1 MIRLSH
7 KLALWAAATVLALG
21 AVARAQP
28 AVTAESVGRAIDA
41 ATANLRRHQRT
52 DGSWSSSGYPG
63 GTTALAALALLAA
76 EVDPADPAVA
86 SALANLQQTETRS
99 TYVASLK
106 CQAYAATLDAAG
118 PDAPSAPALKAAL
131 ADEVDYLTRAQNETG
146 LWSYRIGR
154 RGGDNSNTQ
163 LALLGLHQARL
174 AGARLTRDTLA
185 RSETWYRRTQN
196 ADGGW
201 GYRKGS
207 ASYGS
212 MTAAGA
218 ASLLIC
224 QQNLLDERKKVF
236 RDGAWPYCGTLGRD
250 QAVTAGL
257 NWLAENFT
265 VDTNPRKGGQ
275 WLYYYLYALERAG
288 MIAGQQRI
296 GPHEWYPAGAAQ
308 LLANQDA
315 DGSWGGHVYDTAFG
329 ILFLAKGNRPVL
341 FQKLRWA
348 GRWNRNPHDLENLT
362 RFIGHRLGR
371 RTTWQSIDAS
381 ASAEQMRL
389 APILYITGHAFPAL
403 TDDQVATIR
412 RYVDELGGTV
422 LLEACCGSDR
432 FTLGAKQFLARAWPD
447 EQLRI
452 LPTDH
457 AVFSTLFPVTDT
469 NGLAGI
475 DRGCRTGVFF
485 SPRALSCLWEMQDLP
500 VHSRRAFE
508 LGANLAAYA
517 TGGEPLRR
525 RLEAIE
531 LPAPAKPGKDE
542 TEIPRGAIRLAR
554 LVHEGKYDTN
564 STAEHELARLL
575 GNRAGLTVVAR
586 SRHLKPTDEAIYQY
600 PVLFLT
606 GLHSFAYTKEQL
618 DALRTYLQRGGAL
631 LINNGCGREPF
642 RRAVLAMIAE
652 LFPDRRLITL
662 PPDHPLYTGKTGITI
677 GRVQYRPA
685 LARQLGQT
693 GTDHPPIEAIFIDD
707 RPAILYSRYDFA
719 CALEGVRPFAS
730 RGYLQDGGRRLAMA
744 LFLYAIGY

>member
-7 KLALWAAATVLALG
+7 KLALLAMGALLAIAAPV
-21 AVARAQP
+21 RAQP
-28 AVTAESVGRAIDA
+28 AVTAESVGQSIDRAI
-41 ATANLRRHQRT
+41 ANLRRSQRS

-63 GTTALAALALLAA
+63 GATALATLAMLAA

-86 SALANLQQTETRS
+86 TALANLMRTDTNS

-106 CQAYAATLDAAG
+106 CQAYAATLQAAG
-118 PDAPSAPALKAAL
+118 PDDSRAAALQGAL
-131 ADEVDYLTRAQNETG
+131 ADEVDYLTRAQNTTG

-174 AGARLTRDTLA
+174 AGARLSQPILA
-185 RSETWYRRTQN
+185 RSETWFRRTQN
-196 ADGGW
+196 RDGGW

-212 MTAAGA
+212 MTAAGV

-224 QQNLLDERKKVF
+224 QQNLLDEKRKIF
-236 RDGAWPYCGTLGRD
+236 RDGAWPYCGTVGRD
-250 QAVTAGL
+250 PAARAGL

-265 VDTNPRKGGQ
+265 VTTNPAKGSQ

-288 MIAGQQRI
+288 MIAGQQYI
-296 GPHEWYPAGAAQ
+296 GQHDWYTAGATQ
-308 LLANQDA
+308 LLSDQAP
-315 DGSWGGHVYDTAFG
+315 DGSWGGRVYNTAFG
-329 ILFLAKGNRPVL
+329 VLFLAKGNRPVL

-371 RTTWQSIDAS
+371 RTTWQSLPADAT
-381 ASAEQMRL
+381 AEQMRL
-389 APILYITGHAFPAL
+389 APVLYITGHEFPQL
-403 TDDQVATIR
+403 TDKQVAAIR
-412 RYVDELGGTV
+412 RYVDELGGTL
-422 LLEACCGSDR
+422 LLEACCGSNT
-432 FTLGAKQFLARAWPD
+432 FTTGAKQFLARAWPD

-452 LPTDH
+452 LPADH
-457 AVFSTLFPVTDT
+457 AVFSTVFPLTDT

-485 SPRALSCLWEMQDLP
+485 SPRALSCLWEMQNLP
-500 VHSRRAFE
+500 DHSRRALQ
-508 LGANLAAYA
+508 LGTNLAAYA
-517 TGGEPLRR
+517 SGGEPLRK

-531 LPAPAKPGKDE
+531 LPAPAKPGQPE
-542 TEIPRGAIRLAR
+542 QEIPRGAIRLAR
-554 LVHEGKYDTN
+554 LVHDGKYDTN

-575 GNRAGLTVVAR
+575 RDTAGVNVVTR
-586 SRHLKPTDEAIYQY
+586 SRHLDPTDEAIYQY

-606 GLHSFAYTKEQL
+606 GLRSFRYDKARL
-618 DALRTYLQRGGAL
+618 DALRTYLQRGGTL
-631 LINNGCGREPF
+631 LINNGCGREQF
-642 RRAVLAMIAE
+642 RQAVLTMIGQ

-662 PPDHPLYTGKTGITI
+662 PKDHPIYTGQTGIKI
-677 GRVQYRPA
+677 GRVKYRPA
-685 LARQLGQT
+685 LARQLGAD
-693 GTDHPPIEAIFIDD
+693 GTARPPIEAIFIDD